1 MSLYA
6 LNSAISGLRVAQQ
19 QLSVIS
25 NNISNATTPGYTRK
39 ILPQSTQAINT
50 TGETIGVRGD
60 PIIRKVD
67 LNLERELWTKVSV
80 VSYSEVKA
88 SYLDTIEKFHGAT
101 NKETSIAAQIS
112 LLKDKFAGL
121 ADAPADGFSQQA
133 IVSQAE
139 TVAREL
145 NEFGQLLTEMRNDAQ
160 ADMGDTV
167 GRINTLLEQVA
178 NLNKQIKGQTVLGRS
193 TAAIA
198 DQRDNAVKE
207 LATLMDVTF
216 FTRGDGVMVVQT
228 QRGVQLADETAT
240 PLYFN
245 PQPLGATS
253 TYPANVAGIYVGGNP
268 ATNPSAVNITD
279 PSTGGK
285 LGALIELRD
294 QTLVQYQAQMDET
307 AHKLALRLDA
317 QGLRLFTDASGTVP
331 VDTPPDPNAN
341 PPVAVSYVG
350 FASTIRVNEQIL
362 KDITLVQKGT
372 YTSDKVIQGSSN
384 EVIRRVIEFGFGTV
398 SHMEANGTTNLN
410 VALPATDLQSWLGLP
425 SSNNV
430 VGGINLSNFTQI
442 DDGAA
447 AGTDL
452 METLRNYITDPLNDQ
467 FRIIVSEPRLG
478 VAATTLTIDLSAA
491 QANFP
496 IGSPGVNN
504 ALDQIIAEINAQ
516 VTATP
521 AIADLN
527 VVATKNA
534 NGQLSI
540 QSRGNVEL
548 SAHGQANDM
557 GTEAFGALG
566 FSERTYP
573 VEDPYFDVRVGTN
586 EYTRITI
593 APGDDINDLIAKLE
607 YNPSTGTGVPGLR
620 VAYDAGT
627 GQLSL
632 RPGMDENNGGPRY
645 GGDMKIVSGP
655 AMTNSPVNGAL
666 AALPGPVS
674 IVAALFGSFAVSGGA
689 VTESSPIRS
698 IEYQSETFAGSGE
711 YVSYRKDYLG
721 AGASVKTQILTGSSV
736 VDFAQKVINYHAQD
750 IISNNAKAADET
762 SLRDLLQE
770 RFTNDTGVNIDE
782 ELSTLIVIQTAYSA
796 AARAITAADE
806 MFDELLGAF
815 R

>member
-6 LNSAISGLRVAQQ
+6 LNSALSGLRVAQQ

-25 NNISNATTPGYTRK
+25 NNIANATTPGYTRK
-39 ILPQSTQAINT
+39 ILPQSTQTINT

-112 LLKDKFAGL
+112 LLKDKFAAL
-121 ADAPADGFSQQA
+121 ADAPADGFNQQSV
-133 IVSQAE
+133 VSQAE
-139 TVAREL
+139 IVARKF

-160 ADMGDTV
+160 SDMADTV
-167 GRINTLLEQVA
+167 GRINNLLEQVA
-178 NLNKQIKGQTVLGRS
+178 SLNKQIKGQTVLNQS
-193 TAAIA
+193 TASMA
-198 DQRDNAVKE
+198 DMRDTAVKE

-216 FTRGDGVMVVQT
+216 FMRGDGVMVLQT
-228 QRGVQLADETAT
+228 QRGTQLADETASK
-240 PLYFN
+240 LYFN
-245 PQPLGATS
+245 PKPVGTTS
-253 TYPANVAGIYVGGNP
+253 SYPADVAGIYIGGDP
-268 ATNPSAVNITD
+268 VSNPSAVNITT

-285 LGALIELRD
+285 LGALIDLRD
-294 QTLVQYQAQMDET
+294 QTLVQYQAQMDEA

-317 QGLRLFTDASGTVP
+317 QGLRLFTDGSGTVP
-331 VDTPPDPNAN
+331 PDTPPDPNAN

-350 FASTIRVNEQIL
+350 FASAIRVNEHIL
-362 KDITLVQKGT
+362 KDITLVQQGT

-384 EVIRRVIEFGFGTV
+384 EVIRRVIEFGFGTT
-398 SHMEANGTTNLN
+398 SHMEASGTTDLN
-410 VALPATDLQSWLGLP
+410 IALPATDLQEWLGLR

-430 VGGINLSNFTQI
+430 VGGINLSNFSEI

-447 AGTDL
+447 AGGDL
-452 METLRNYITDPLNDQ
+452 METLRTYIADPLNDQ

-478 VAATTLTIDLSAA
+478 VAATTLTIDLSQA

-516 VTATP
+516 VAATP
-521 AIADLN
+521 AIASLN

-548 SAHGQANDM
+548 SAHGQPNDM
-557 GTEAFGALG
+557 GSAAFGALG

-573 VEDPYFDVRVGTN
+573 VEDPYFDVRVGAN
-586 EYTRITI
+586 DYTRITI
-593 APGDDINDLIAKLE
+593 EPGDDINALIAKLE
-607 YNPSTGTGVPGLR
+607 YNPATGTGVPGLR
-620 VAYDAGT
+620 VTYDTAT
-627 GQLSL
+627 GRLSL
-632 RPGMDENNGGPRY
+632 RPGMDDSNGGPRY

-655 AMTNSPVNGAL
+655 AMTNGA
-666 AALPGPVS
+666 ANPAISALPGPVS
-674 IVAALFGSFAVSGGA
+674 IVAALFGSYSVSGA
-689 VTESSPIRS
+689 NVTESSPIKNVDYR
-698 IEYQSETFAGSGE
+698 SETFLGSGE
-711 YVSYRKDYLG
+711 YVAYRKDYLG
-721 AGASVKTQILTGSSV
+721 AGVTVKTEVLTGSTV

-796 AARAITAADE
+796 AARAVAAADE